1 MRGLQAHLVGAS
13 PELRLHGL
21 VEGDLVCLHVRC
33 HQGEDLPTG
42 NKAHWLRILIKQG
55 LCCKLRTNTGGLLQR
70 ILCFIMVIL

>member
-1 MRGLQAHLVGAS
+1 MGAGVMRVLQAHLVGAS

-42 NKAHWLRILIKQG
+42 NKAHWPRILIKQG
-55 LCCKLRTNTGGLLQR
+55 YCTEISHG
-70 ILCFIMVIL
+70 